1 MKYVVT
7 LILLL
12 THYTGYNPL
21 YIRGRSVVPT
31 KSEML
36 SEPLKTILNEVD
48 TIKGF
53 ESFSSKPYRDVDG
66 DWLIGY
72 GFKKKFF
79 YKPNRI
85 TKQQADSV
93 LTGIMLYLYD
103 RAKVNH
109 PKGNKDR
116 WVKIAHLYYW
126 VGIRRT
132 LELGLVNHYG
142 TIRLYNL
149 KSTNTK
155 RKNYLGR

>member
-1 MKYVVT
+1 MKYATT

-12 THYTGYNPL
+12 IHYTAYNPL
-21 YIRGRSVVPT
+21 SIRNSSVVLS
-31 KSEML
+31 KSETL

-48 TIKGF
+48 TIKSF

-85 TKQQADSV
+85 TEQQADSV
-93 LTGIMLYLYD
+93 LTGIIMYLYG

-109 PKGNKDR
+109 PKANRKR
-116 WVKIAHLYYW
+116 LVKIAHLYYW

-132 LELGLVNHYG
+132 LELGLVTNRG
-142 TIRLYNL
+142 TIRLSNL
-149 KSTNTK
+149 KSTNLK
-155 RKNYLGR
+155 RKQYLGR